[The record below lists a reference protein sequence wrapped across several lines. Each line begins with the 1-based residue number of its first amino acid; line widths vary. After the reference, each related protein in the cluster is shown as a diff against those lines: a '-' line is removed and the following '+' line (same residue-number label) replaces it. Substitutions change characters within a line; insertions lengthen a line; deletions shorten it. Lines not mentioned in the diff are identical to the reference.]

1 MEVNP
6 TLLQFLL
13 LLLPLLLLP
22 GTASNAN
29 VNESCGHFNGSLN
42 RDTKAPCPNGWVMDP
57 NKTKCFLHVGRPQ
70 SWNDSE
76 TCCNKYGGHLASLS
90 SVQEQH
96 FAQSLC
102 GESINSCWIGGRLL
116 NSTITGFQWTWSDNS
131 EWNKS
136 IFPLANVPLNCTG
149 TGRSCLRNSTSNLC
163 AVMTNNSKS
172 LMSERCDNPHASL
185 CILDIDTKC
194 NHMHCHREYLIILAV
209 VSGLILSTTLAV
221 VVWLLVFKRGKKRRR
236 SRKLSDPA
244 TSLPSWKV
252 YTKEE
257 LRSITKNFSEGNRL
271 AGDTKTGGTYSGVQP
286 DGSKVAVKRIKR
298 SSFQRKK
305 EFNSAIGRVA
315 KLRHPNLVAV
325 MGCCYD
331 HGDRYIVYEF
341 VANGPLDKWLHHI
354 PRGGRSLD
362 WAMRM
367 QIATTLAQGIA
378 FLHDKVKPQVVHRDI
393 RASNVLLDE
402 EFGAHLMGV
411 GLSKF
416 VPYEVM
422 HERTVMA
429 GGTYGYLAPEFVYR
443 NELTTKSDVY
453 SFGVL
458 LLEIVSGR
466 RPAQAVDSVGWQ
478 SIFEWATPLV
488 QAHRYPELLDP
499 YISSSSTSIIP
510 ETSAIQKVVDLVY
523 SCTQHVPSMRPK
535 MSHVVHQLQ
544 QFAQPPAK

>member
-1 MEVNP
+1 MELNP

-13 LLLPLLLLP
+13 LLFAVPCFTSTSTL
-22 GTASNAN
+22 
-29 VNESCGHFNGSLN
+29 NETCGHFDASFN

-90 SVQEQH
+90 SLQELH

-102 GESINSCWIGGRLL
+102 GESINSCWIGGRRL
-116 NSTITGFQWTWSDNS
+116 NNTISGFQWTWSDNS
-131 EWNKS
+131 QWNKS
-136 IFPLANVPLNCTG
+136 MFPLANVPLNCTG
-149 TGRSCLRNSTSNLC
+149 TGQSCLRNITENVCS
-163 AVMTNNSKS
+163 VMTNNSKS
-172 LMSERCDNPHASL
+172 LISERCDNPHASL
-185 CILDIDTKC
+185 CILDIDAKC
-194 NHMHCHREYLIILAV
+194 NRHRDYLIILAV

-221 VVWLLVFKRGKKRRR
+221 IVWLLVYKRGKKRRR
-236 SRKLSDPA
+236 SRKLTDPA
-244 TSLPSWKV
+244 ASLPSWKV
-252 YTKEE
+252 FTKEE

-271 AGDTKTGGTYSGVQP
+271 VGDAKAGGTYSGVQP
-286 DGSKVAVKRIKR
+286 DGSKVAVKRLKR
-298 SSFQRKK
+298 SSFKRKK
-305 EFNSAIGRVA
+305 EFYSEIGRVA
-315 KLRHPNLVAV
+315 RLRHPNLVVV

-367 QIATTLAQGIA
+367 KIATTLAQGIA

-402 EFGAHLMGV
+402 EFGAHLM
-411 GLSKF
+411 
-416 VPYEVM
+416 
-422 HERTVMA
+422 
-429 GGTYGYLAPEFVYR
+429 
-443 NELTTKSDVY
+443 
-453 SFGVL
+453 
-458 LLEIVSGR
+458 
-466 RPAQAVDSVGWQ
+466 
-478 SIFEWATPLV
+478 
-488 QAHRYPELLDP
+488 AHRYPELLDP

-510 ETSAIQKVVDLVY
+510 ETSSIQKVVDLVY
-523 SCTQHVPSMRPK
+523 SCTQHVPSMRPR

-544 QFAQPPAK
+544 QFAQPPKNLADTTAIVVVEIPKILTLQPLTVSLNLV